1 MTDEEAGGPE
11 APIEGVSLERFAQ
24 VAVALHGA
32 SPEEVET
39 RAQELGIPPGRIT
52 AISAAWNQ
60 RFAEHPELV
69 RRYSDLYQQAMREA
83 GIRAPEISLE
93 QYAEILGSQASG
105 DRFLQVLERFGLNL
119 QTFALVSQG
128 WIDKISADPSLAMRL
143 ATLMQQSH
151 PQAEQPPSLRPLL

>member
-1 MTDEEAGGPE
+1 MTDQDAGGPE
-11 APIEGVSLERFAQ
+11 APIEGVSLERFAE

-32 SPEEVET
+32 TPEEVET
-39 RAQELGIPPGRIT
+39 RAQEQGIPPGRFT
-52 AISAAWNQ
+52 AISEAWNR

-83 GIRAPEISLE
+83 GIRAPDISLE
-93 QYAEILGSQASG
+93 QYAEILRSQASG
-105 DRFLQVLERFGLNL
+105 DRFLEVLERFGLNL

-143 ATLMQQSH
+143 ATLMQH
-151 PQAEQPPSLRPLL
+151 PHPPADQPPTLHPLL

>member
-1 MTDEEAGGPE
+1 MTDEAGPE

-32 SPEEVET
+32 SPEEIET
-39 RAQELGIPPGRIT
+39 RALEQGIPPGRIT

-69 RRYSDLYQQAMREA
+69 RRYSDLYQQAMKDA
-83 GIRAPEISLE
+83 GIRAPDISLE
-93 QYAEILGSQASG
+93 QYAEILRSQTSG
-105 DRFLQVLERFGLNL
+105 DEFLEVLKRFGLDL

-128 WIDKISADPSLAMRL
+128 WIDKMSADPSLAMRL
-143 ATLMQQSH
+143 ATLMQQSL
-151 PQAEQPPSLRPLL
+151 PSGGQPPTAHPLL